1 MLVTNRHPTAD
12 DPYGLNLSGPE
23 EGQIPFLNPYRN
35 VRELSEA
42 EMVKLRRHPFE
53 VAQGI
58 IETYSVEGI
67 DALNAVPGEVERLK
81 WVGLY
86 PQRQGGDAFMMR
98 IKVPGGLLSADQ
110 AREIGMI
117 AEGYAHGPVEH
128 PRFGNRYVD
137 ITTRQALQVHWLT
150 MASIPKIWQRFA
162 AVGLTSI
169 QACGDCARNVT
180 ACPTSGADP
189 DEQVDTIGVARAI
202 SDFFTGNRYYA
213 NLPRKFKLA
222 VCGCGKDC
230 TRVEINDV
238 ALWAAERD
246 GIHGFNLL
254 VGGGLSDGER
264 MAQDIDVFVE
274 EHEAVEISRAVAQLF
289 GELGNR
295 EHRGLARMR
304 YLVQELGPE
313 RFRAELAAR
322 TTLELKTAGTERT
335 TSYRRDI
342 VGVHPERLPGF
353 VTVGCNI
360 PVGRLTGAELVEFA
374 RIASTY
380 GDGTLRLGVDQNLA
394 LTGVGAGHL
403 EALLAEPLLEKF
415 SPTPTNIERSVAACT
430 GSEFCRYAI
439 VETKE
444 RALRLADEID
454 RKVTAALGGPP
465 PADAPLRIHLSG
477 CSASCGQ
484 PQIADIGLRG
494 AVNKDG
500 ATLEEGYDIG
510 LGGVLGP
517 EASFA
522 DWIAG
527 AIPARSLSDALSAVI
542 VAWAEGRRPGEGF
555 TPWVRRTPLA
565 TLRHLIG
572 EEAS

>member
-1 MLVTNRHPTAD
+1 MTTRTIDSD
-12 DPYGLNLSGPE
+12 DPYGLKLGGPDQ
-23 EGQIPFLNPYRN
+23 GQLPFLRPYRN
-35 VRELSEA
+35 LRQLSDP
-42 EMVKLRRHPFE
+42 EMMKLRRHPFE

-58 IETYSVEGI
+58 IETYSVEGVE
-67 DALNAVPGEVERLK
+67 ALNAVPGEIERLK

-98 IKVPGGLLSADQ
+98 IKVAGGVLTADQ
-110 AREIGMI
+110 AREIGLI

-137 ITTRQALQVHWLT
+137 ITTRQAVQVHWLT

-162 AVGLTSI
+162 EVGLTSI

-189 DEQVDTIGVARAI
+189 DEAVDTLGVARAI

-246 GIHGFNLL
+246 GVQGFNLL

-264 MAQDIDVFVE
+264 MATDIDVFVD

-313 RFRAELAAR
+313 QFRAELAAR
-322 TTLELKTAGTERT
+322 TDLELRTAGTERT

-342 VGVHPERLPGF
+342 VGVHPERVPGLF
-353 VTVGCNI
+353 TVGCNI

-374 RIASTY
+374 RLAATY
-380 GDGTLRLGVDQNLA
+380 GDATIRLGVDQNLA
-394 LTGVGAGHL
+394 LTGVAQDRL

-415 SPTPTNIERSVAACT
+415 SPAPTTIERSVAACT
-430 GSEFCRYAI
+430 GNEFCRYAI

-444 RALRLADEID
+444 RALKLAEDLD
-454 RKVTAALGGPP
+454 RKVAAALGEPGPS
-465 PADAPLRIHLSG
+465 DAPLRIHLSG

-494 AVNKDG
+494 AVNKG
-500 ATLEEGYDIG
+500 GTTLEEGYDVG

-517 EASFA
+517 EASFV
-522 DWIAG
+522 DWIGG
-527 AIPARSLSDALSAVI
+527 AIPARSLSDALSKVI
-542 VAWAEGRRPGEGF
+542 VAWAQGRHDGEGF
-555 TPWVRRTPLA
+555 TPWVRRTPVA
-565 TLRHLIG
+565 TLRQLIG

>member
-1 MLVTNRHPTAD
+1 MSTRRVDSD
-12 DPYGLNLSGPE
+12 DPYGLNLGGPD
-23 EGQIPFLNPYRN
+23 EGQIPFVRPYRHL
-35 VRELSEA
+35 RQLSDP
-42 EMVKLRRHPFE
+42 EMMKLRRHPFE
-53 VAQGI
+53 VARGI
-58 IETYSVEGI
+58 IETYSVEGV
-67 DALNAVPGEVERLK
+67 DALNAVPGEIERLK

-98 IKVPGGLLSADQ
+98 IKVAGGMLTADQ
-110 AREIGMI
+110 AREIGLI

-137 ITTRQALQVHWLT
+137 ITTRQAVQVHWLT

-162 AVGLTSI
+162 EVGLTSI

-189 DEQVDTIGVARAI
+189 DEAVDTLGVARAI

-246 GIHGFNLL
+246 GIQGFNLL

-264 MAQDIDVFVE
+264 MATDIDVFVE

-313 RFRAELAAR
+313 QFRAELAAR
-322 TTLELKTAGTERT
+322 TDLELRTAGTERT

-342 VGVHPERLPGF
+342 VGVHPERTPGL

-374 RIASTY
+374 RLAATY
-380 GDGTLRLGVDQNLA
+380 GDSTIRLGVDQNLA
-394 LTGVGAGHL
+394 LTGVAEDRL
-403 EALLAEPLLEKF
+403 DALLAEPLLEKF
-415 SPTPTNIERSVAACT
+415 SPTPTTIERSVAACT

-444 RALRLADEID
+444 RALKLADELD
-454 RKVTAALGGPP
+454 RKVSAALGEAPP
-465 PADAPLRIHLSG
+465 SDAPLRIHLSG

-494 AVNKDG
+494 AVNKSG
-500 ATLEEGYDIG
+500 TTLEEGYDVG

-517 EASFA
+517 EASFV
-522 DWIAG
+522 DWIGG
-527 AIPARSLSDALSAVI
+527 AVPARSLSDALSKVI
-542 VAWAEGRRPGEGF
+542 VAWAQGRHEGEGF
-555 TPWVRRTPLA
+555 TPWVRRTPPS
-565 TLRHLIG
+565 TLRQLIG